1 MFKKVKKSST
11 DEQKYH
17 TMYWINSLFMG
28 WINSLF
34 MGCFFRIYTGL
45 SIYHAEILYEKIA
58 LACDFTCR
66 NFR

>member
-17 TMYWINSLFMG
+17 TMYWINSLFMC
-28 WINSLF
+28 
-34 MGCFFRIYTGL
+34 CFFRIYIGL

>member
-11 DEQKYH
+11 DDQKYH
-17 TMYWINSLFMG
+17 TMY

-45 SIYHAEILYEKIA
+45 SIYHAEIFYEKIA

>member
-1 MFKKVKKSST
+1 MFKKVKKSGT
-11 DEQKYH
+11 DEQKYY
-17 TMYWINSLFMG
+17 TMY

-34 MGCFFRIYTGL
+34 MGCFFRIYIGL